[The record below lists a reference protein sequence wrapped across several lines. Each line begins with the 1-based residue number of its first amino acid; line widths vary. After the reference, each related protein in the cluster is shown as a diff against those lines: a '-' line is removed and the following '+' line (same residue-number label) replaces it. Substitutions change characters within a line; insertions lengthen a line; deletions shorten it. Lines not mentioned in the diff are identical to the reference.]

1 MQTPEL
7 FEGPG
12 AYASRLL
19 RQVPSPNRLVAKTNT
34 ENTVSPGKGPPKMP
48 GALPLLGHMLA
59 FGRNPFD
66 YMMTLRKTL
75 GEIGEFRMF
84 HQRMVLM
91 TGPEANEA
99 FFRAPDTQLDQS
111 QAYKIMTPIFG
122 KGVVFDAPPHKKD
135 QQLKMLMPVLRDK
148 PMRGY
153 AQVIVREVEQMI
165 AAWEDAGE
173 IDLLEFMKE
182 LTIYTSSHCLLGDE
196 FRYELNE
203 EFARIYHD
211 LEKGV
216 NPLAFVFPYLPLP
229 VFRRRDKARAR
240 LQELVTGIITKRAQK
255 PEKNED
261 AFQMLIDARYDDGSP
276 LSAHEITGMLIGT
289 IFAGHHTT
297 AGTAAWT
304 LLELARR
311 PESMGR
317 VLNELDA
324 HFGADGEITFQSLRE
339 IPVLENVIKEVLR
352 LHPPLIFLIRKVM
365 RDFHFKGYTV
375 KAGKYVCTSPRVS
388 HRIAEIFPDPEM
400 FDPDRYSEARLEDA
414 RPFSWIAFGGGK
426 HKCSGNAFAM
436 LQLKAIFSI
445 LFRRYTFE
453 LIDDKDGYQDDF
465 SQMVVQPVSPCR
477 VRYLKRKDIKE
488 SAAESTRQN
497 TQESVQTGPFFHITI
512 DRELCQ
518 GHAACMTEAPELFR
532 VDDAGNV
539 TILQET
545 PPSDWLTKARR
556 AEKYCPTQAINIE
569 LNQDT

>member
-1 MQTPEL
+1 MTKPNQETSL
-7 FEGPG
+7 FSGLE
-12 AYASRLL
+12 
-19 RQVPSPNRLVAKTNT
+19 
-34 ENTVSPGKGPPKMP
+34 PPKMP
-48 GALPLLGHMLA
+48 GALPLFGHMLK
-59 FGRNPFD
+59 FGKNPFL
-66 YMMTLRKTL
+66 YMMNLRNSL

-84 HQRMVLM
+84 HQKMVLM

-99 FFRAPDTQLDQS
+99 FFRAPDAQLDQS

-153 AQVIVREVEQMI
+153 AQVIVQEVEDMI
-165 AAWEDAGE
+165 AGWGEAGE

-203 EFARIYHD
+203 EFAKIYHD

-240 LQELVTGIITKRAQK
+240 LQELVTGIIAKRALK
-255 PEKNED
+255 AEKSDD
-261 AFQMLIDARYDDGSP
+261 AFQLLIDSKYDDGTSLSP
-276 LSAHEITGMLIGT
+276 HEITGMLIGT

-311 PESMGR
+311 PEQLEL
-317 VLNELDA
+317 VLTELDQL
-324 HFGADGEITFQSLRE
+324 FGFDGDVTFQSLRE
-339 IPVLENVIKEVLR
+339 IPVLENVVKEVLR

-365 RDFHFKGYTV
+365 KDFHFKGYTV
-375 KAGKYVCTSPRVS
+375 KAGKYVCASPRVS
-388 HRIAEIFPDPEM
+388 HRIAEIFPDPEK
-400 FDPDRYSEARLEDA
+400 FDLERYSEERQEDA

-426 HKCSGNAFAM
+426 HKCTGNAFAM

-445 LFRRYTFE
+445 LLRRYTFE
-453 LIDDKDGYQDDF
+453 LVDEKDQYQDDF
-465 SQMVVQPVSPCR
+465 TQMVVQPLSPCR
-477 VRYLKRKDIKE
+477 VRYVKRKSLQASTEEI
-488 SAAESTRQN
+488 AES
-497 TQESVQTGPFFHITI
+497 SVAQTETVEPTGFQIHL

-518 GHAACMTEAPELFR
+518 GHATCMAEAPELFY
-532 VDDAGNV
+532 VDDEGNV
-539 TILQET
+539 TVLQDN
-545 PPSDWLTKARR
+545 PSLEALEKAQL
-556 AEKYCPTQAINIE
+556 AKKYCPTKAILIKTTN
-569 LNQDT
+569 T

>member
-1 MQTPEL
+1 MVCTPRKSGDEDLNTHPPDGLMITTTTKETKTAEL
-7 FEGPG
+7 
-12 AYASRLL
+12 A
-19 RQVPSPNRLVAKTNT
+19 
-34 ENTVSPGKGPPKMP
+34 PPKMP

-59 FGRNPFD
+59 FGKNPFN
-66 YMMTLRKTL
+66 YMMQLRNTL

-84 HQRMVLM
+84 HQKMVLM

-99 FFRAPDTQLDQS
+99 FFRAPDAQLDQS

-153 AQVIVREVEQMI
+153 AQVIVQEVEEMI
-165 AAWEDAGE
+165 AAWGDSGE

-196 FRYELNE
+196 FRYELND
-203 EFARIYHD
+203 EFAKIYHD

-229 VFRRRDKARAR
+229 VFRRRDKARVK
-240 LQELVTGIITKRAQK
+240 LQALVTDIIAKRAQK
-255 PEKNED
+255 SEKSED
-261 AFQMLIDARYDDGSP
+261 AFQLLIDASYDDGTP

-304 LLELARR
+304 LLELAKR
-311 PESMGR
+311 PEHLKR
-317 VLNELDA
+317 VLKELDQ
-324 HFGADGEITFQSLRE
+324 HFGVDGEVTFQSLRE
-339 IPVLENVIKEVLR
+339 IPILENVIKEVLR

-365 RDFHFKGYTV
+365 KDFHFKGYTV
-375 KAGKYVCTSPRVS
+375 KAGKYVCASPRVS
-388 HRIAEIFPDPEM
+388 HRIAEIFPEPEK
-400 FDPDRYSEARLEDA
+400 FDPDRYLEDRQEDA
-414 RPFSWIAFGGGK
+414 QPFSWIAFGGGK

-445 LFRRYTFE
+445 LLRRYTFE
-453 LIDDKDGYQDDF
+453 LIDEKDYYQDDF
-465 SQMVVQPVSPCR
+465 TQMVVQPLSPCK
-477 VRYLKRKDIKE
+477 VRYIKRTDIKNTTTDTTQNIAKTR
-488 SAAESTRQN
+488 SSSTPSF
-497 TQESVQTGPFFHITI
+497 EIHL

-518 GHAACMTEAPELFR
+518 GHATCMTEAPELFH
-532 VDDAGNV
+532 VDEAGHV
-539 TILQET
+539 TLLQEH
-545 PPSDWLTKARR
+545 PSLDLLSKAQQ
-556 AEKYCPTQAINIE
+556 AEKYCPSKALKIE
-569 LNQDT
+569 LN

>member
-1 MQTPEL
+1 MNT
-7 FEGPG
+7 
-12 AYASRLL
+12 
-19 RQVPSPNRLVAKTNT
+19 TNT
-34 ENTVSPGKGPPKMP
+34 EKPAASGKEPPKMP
-48 GALPLLGHMLA
+48 GALPIFGHMLS
-59 FGRNPFD
+59 FGKNPFQ
-66 YMMTLRKTL
+66 YMMTLRNTL

-84 HQRMVLM
+84 HQKMVLM

-99 FFRAPDTQLDQS
+99 FFRAADAQLDQS

-153 AQVIVREVEQMI
+153 AQVIVQEVEQMV
-165 AAWEDAGE
+165 ADWGDSGE
-173 IDLLEFMKE
+173 IDILEFMKE

-203 EFARIYHD
+203 EFAKIYHD

-229 VFRRRDKARAR
+229 VFRRRDKARVR
-240 LQELVTGIITKRAQK
+240 LQELVTGIIAKRAQK
-255 PEKNED
+255 TEKSED
-261 AFQMLIDARYDDGSP
+261 AFQLLIDSKYDDGSH

-311 PESMGR
+311 PEQLNL
-317 VLNELDA
+317 VLKELDT
-324 HFGADGEITFQSLRE
+324 HFGVDGEVTFQSLRE
-339 IPVLENVIKEVLR
+339 IPALESTIKEVLR

-365 RDFHFKGYTV
+365 KDFHFKGYTV
-375 KAGKYVCTSPRVS
+375 KAGKYVCASPRVS
-388 HRIAEIFPDPEM
+388 HRIADVFPDPEK
-400 FDPDRYSEARLEDA
+400 FDPDRYSEARQEDA
-414 RPFSWIAFGGGK
+414 KPFSWIAFGGGK
-426 HKCSGNAFAM
+426 HKCTGNAFAM

-445 LFRRYTFE
+445 LLRRYTFE
-453 LIDDKDGYQDDF
+453 LIDDKDNYQDDF
-465 SQMVVQPVSPCR
+465 TQMVVQPVSPCR
-477 VRYLKRKDIKE
+477 VRYKKRMEIKGAVSE
-488 SAAESTRQN
+488 SEKKSG
-497 TQESVQTGPFFHITI
+497 QEGAQSVSGLHIKI

-518 GHAACMTEAPELFR
+518 GHATCMAEAPELFQ

-539 TILQET
+539 TVLQENA
-545 PPSDWLTKARR
+545 PQELLTKARQ
-556 AEKYCPTQAINIE
+556 AEKYCPTKAITIE
-569 LNQDT
+569 LK

>member
-1 MQTPEL
+1 MTTTDIQ
-7 FEGPG
+7 
-12 AYASRLL
+12 
-19 RQVPSPNRLVAKTNT
+19 KI
-34 ENTVSPGKGPPKMP
+34 VSPGKEPPKMP
-48 GALPLLGHMLA
+48 GALPVLGHMLE
-59 FGRNPFD
+59 FGKNPFH
-66 YMMTLRKTL
+66 YMMRLRNKL

-84 HQRMVLM
+84 HQKMVLM

-99 FFRAPDTQLDQS
+99 FFRAPDAQLDQS

-165 AAWEDAGE
+165 AGWDDSGE

-203 EFARIYHD
+203 EFAKIYHD

-240 LQELVTGIITKRAQK
+240 LQELVTGIIAKRAQK
-255 PEKNED
+255 PEKSED
-261 AFQMLIDARYDDGSP
+261 AFQLLIDTRYDDGSR

-304 LLELARR
+304 LVELARR
-311 PESMGR
+311 PEYMAQ
-317 VLNELDA
+317 VLNQLDA
-324 HFGADGEITFQSLRE
+324 HFGIDGEVTFQSLRE
-339 IPVLENVIKEVLR
+339 IPALENVIKEVLR

-365 RDFHFKGYTV
+365 QDFQFKDYTI
-375 KAGKYVCTSPRVS
+375 KAGKYVCASPRVS
-388 HRIAEIFPDPEM
+388 HRIADVFPAPEK
-400 FDPDRYSEARLEDA
+400 FDPDRYSEARQEDA

-445 LFRRYTFE
+445 LLRRYTFE
-453 LIDDKDGYQDDF
+453 LIADKDTYQDDF
-465 SQMVVQPVSPCR
+465 TQMVVQPLSPCR
-477 VRYLKRKDIKE
+477 VRYKKRLLIKE
-488 SAAESTRQN
+488 AAAEPMPDIV
-497 TQESVQTGPFFHITI
+497 QEEAQSSPGFQVTI

-518 GHAACMTEAPELFR
+518 GHATCMTEAPELFH

-539 TILQET
+539 TVLQENPT
-545 PPSDWLTKARR
+545 QELLEKARQ
-556 AEKYCPTQAINIE
+556 AEKYCPTKAIKIKF
-569 LNQDT
+569 

>member
-1 MQTPEL
+1 MNT
-7 FEGPG
+7 
-12 AYASRLL
+12 
-19 RQVPSPNRLVAKTNT
+19 TNT
-34 ENTVSPGKGPPKMP
+34 DNTTSPVKEPPKMP
-48 GALPLLGHMLA
+48 DALPLLGHMLK
-59 FGRNPFD
+59 FGKNPFQ
-66 YMMTLRKTL
+66 YMMNLRESL

-84 HQRMVLM
+84 HQKMVLM

-99 FFRAPDTQLDQS
+99 FFRAPDAQLDQS

-153 AQVIVREVEQMI
+153 AQVIVQEVEQMI
-165 AAWEDAGE
+165 AGWGDTGE

-203 EFARIYHD
+203 EFAKIYHD

-240 LQELVTGIITKRAQK
+240 LQELVTGIIAKRALK
-255 PEKNED
+255 TEKSED
-261 AFQMLIDARYDDGSP
+261 AFQLLIESKYDDGSH

-311 PESMGR
+311 PEALVV
-317 VLNELDA
+317 VLKELDEL
-324 HFGADGEITFQSLRE
+324 FGTDGEVTFQSLRE
-339 IPVLENVIKEVLR
+339 IPALENVIKEVLR

-365 RDFHFKGYTV
+365 KDFHFKGYTV
-375 KAGKYVCTSPRVS
+375 KAGKYVCASPRVS
-388 HRIAEIFPDPEM
+388 HRIAEVFPEPEK
-400 FDPDRYSEARLEDA
+400 FDPDRYSEARQEDA
-414 RPFSWIAFGGGK
+414 LPFSWIAFGGGK
-426 HKCSGNAFAM
+426 HKCTGNAFAM

-445 LFRRYTFE
+445 LLRRYTFE
-453 LIDDKDGYQDDF
+453 LVDEKDHYQDDF
-465 SQMVVQPVSPCR
+465 TQMVVQPVSPCR
-477 VRYLKRKDIKE
+477 VRYIKRKTIKT
-488 SAAESTRQN
+488 ATVESTL
-497 TQESVQTGPFFHITI
+497 TEAQENRQTGSGFHIKI

-518 GHAACMTEAPELFR
+518 GHATCMAEAPELFQ
-532 VDDAGNV
+532 VDEAGNLTV
-539 TILQET
+539 LQEN
-545 PPSDWLTKARR
+545 PALDLLEKARQ
-556 AEKYCPTQAINIE
+556 AEKYCPTKAIIVNLINE
-569 LNQDT
+569 

>member
-1 MQTPEL
+1 MNT
-7 FEGPG
+7 
-12 AYASRLL
+12 
-19 RQVPSPNRLVAKTNT
+19 TNT
-34 ENTVSPGKGPPKMP
+34 EKPAASGKEPPKMP
-48 GALPLLGHMLA
+48 GALPIFGHMLS
-59 FGRNPFD
+59 FGKNPFQ
-66 YMMTLRKTL
+66 YMMTLRNTL

-84 HQRMVLM
+84 HQKMVLM

-99 FFRAPDTQLDQS
+99 FFRAADAQLDQS

-153 AQVIVREVEQMI
+153 AQVIVQEVEQMV
-165 AAWEDAGE
+165 ADWGDSGE
-173 IDLLEFMKE
+173 IDILEFMKE

-203 EFARIYHD
+203 EFAKIYHD

-229 VFRRRDKARAR
+229 VFRRRDKARVR
-240 LQELVTGIITKRAQK
+240 LQELVTGIIAKRAQK
-255 PEKNED
+255 TEKSED
-261 AFQMLIDARYDDGSP
+261 AFQLLIDSKYDDGSH

-311 PESMGR
+311 PEQLNL
-317 VLNELDA
+317 VLKELDT
-324 HFGADGEITFQSLRE
+324 HFGVDGEVTFQSLRE
-339 IPVLENVIKEVLR
+339 IPALESTIKEVLR

-365 RDFHFKGYTV
+365 KDFHFKGYTV
-375 KAGKYVCTSPRVS
+375 KAGKYVCASPRVS
-388 HRIAEIFPDPEM
+388 HRIADVFPDPEK
-400 FDPDRYSEARLEDA
+400 FDPDRYSEARQEDA
-414 RPFSWIAFGGGK
+414 KPFSWIAFGGGK
-426 HKCSGNAFAM
+426 HKCTGNAFAM

-445 LFRRYTFE
+445 LLRRYTFE
-453 LIDDKDGYQDDF
+453 LIDDKDNYQDDF
-465 SQMVVQPVSPCR
+465 TQMVVQPVSPCR
-477 VRYLKRKDIKE
+477 VRYKKRMEIKG
-488 SAAESTRQN
+488 AVAESEKKSG
-497 TQESVQTGPFFHITI
+497 QEGAQSVSGLHIKI

-518 GHAACMTEAPELFR
+518 GHATCMAEAPELFQ

-539 TILQET
+539 TVLQEN
-545 PPSDWLTKARR
+545 PSQELLTKARQ
-556 AEKYCPTQAINIE
+556 AEKYCPTKAITIE
-569 LNQDT
+569 LK

>member
-1 MQTPEL
+1 MNT
-7 FEGPG
+7 
-12 AYASRLL
+12 
-19 RQVPSPNRLVAKTNT
+19 TNT
-34 ENTVSPGKGPPKMP
+34 DNTASPVKEPPKMP
-48 GALPLLGHMLA
+48 GALPLLGHMLK
-59 FGRNPFD
+59 FGKNPFL
-66 YMMTLRKTL
+66 YMVNLRESL

-84 HQRMVLM
+84 HQKMVLM

-99 FFRAPDTQLDQS
+99 FFRAPDAQLDQS

-153 AQVIVREVEQMI
+153 AQVIVQEVEQMI
-165 AAWEDAGE
+165 AGWGDTGE

-203 EFARIYHD
+203 EFAKIYHD

-240 LQELVTGIITKRAQK
+240 LQELVTGIIAKRALK
-255 PEKNED
+255 TEKSED
-261 AFQMLIDARYDDGSP
+261 AFQLLIESKYDDGSH
-276 LSAHEITGMLIGT
+276 LSAHEITGMLVGT

-311 PESMGR
+311 PEALVV
-317 VLNELDA
+317 VLNELDEL
-324 HFGADGEITFQSLRE
+324 FGADGEVTFQSLRE
-339 IPVLENVIKEVLR
+339 IPALENVIKEVLR

-365 RDFHFKGYTV
+365 KDFHFKDYTV
-375 KAGKYVCTSPRVS
+375 KAGKYVCASPRVS
-388 HRIAEIFPDPEM
+388 HRIAEVFPDPEK
-400 FDPDRYSEARLEDA
+400 FDPDRYSEARQEDA
-414 RPFSWIAFGGGK
+414 LPFSWIAFGGGK
-426 HKCSGNAFAM
+426 HKCTGNAFAM

-445 LFRRYTFE
+445 LLRRYTFE
-453 LIDDKDGYQDDF
+453 LVDEKDHYQDDF
-465 SQMVVQPVSPCR
+465 TQMVVQPVSPCR
-477 VRYLKRKDIKE
+477 VRYIKRKAVKTTVV
-488 SAAESTRQN
+488 ESTL
-497 TQESVQTGPFFHITI
+497 TEVQENLKTGPGFHIKI

-518 GHAACMTEAPELFR
+518 GHATCMAEAPELFQ
-532 VDDAGNV
+532 VDEMGNLTV
-539 TILQET
+539 LQEN
-545 PPSDWLTKARR
+545 PALDLLEKARQ
-556 AEKYCPTQAINIE
+556 AEKYCPTKAIIVNLINE
-569 LNQDT
+569 

>member
-1 MQTPEL
+1 M
-7 FEGPG
+7 
-12 AYASRLL
+12 
-19 RQVPSPNRLVAKTNT
+19 NRTNT
-34 ENTVSPGKGPPKMP
+34 VETVSPGNAPPKMP
-48 GALPLLGHMLA
+48 GAMPLLGHMLA
-59 FGRNPFD
+59 FGKNPFD
-66 YMMTLRKTL
+66 YMMKLRNSL

-84 HQRMVLM
+84 HQKMVLM

-99 FFRAPDTQLDQS
+99 FFRASDAQLDQS

-153 AQVIVREVEQMI
+153 AEVIVREVEQMI
-165 AAWEDAGE
+165 ADWGDDGE

-196 FRYELNE
+196 FRYELND

-240 LQELVTGIITKRAQK
+240 LQELVTGIIAKRAQK
-255 PEKNED
+255 PEKSED

-276 LSAHEITGMLIGT
+276 LSEHEITGMLIGA

-311 PESMGR
+311 PECMER
-317 VLNELDA
+317 VLNELDR
-324 HFGADGEITFQSLRE
+324 HFGADGEVTFQSLRE
-339 IPVLENVIKEVLR
+339 IPALENVIKEVLR

-365 RDFHFKGYTV
+365 QDFHFKNYTV

-388 HRIAEIFPDPEM
+388 HRIAEVFPDPEK
-400 FDPDRYSEARLEDA
+400 FDPERYSEARQEDA

-445 LFRRYTFE
+445 LLRRYTFE
-453 LIDDKDGYQDDF
+453 LIDDNDNYRDDF
-465 SQMVVQPVSPCR
+465 TQMVVQPASPCR
-477 VRYLKRKDIKE
+477 VRYIKRKAIKE
-488 SAAESTRQN
+488 TAAESTHDLA
-497 TQESVQTGPFFHITI
+497 QEKVHNAPGFQITI

-518 GHAACMTEAPELFR
+518 GHAACMSEAPELFH
-532 VDDAGNV
+532 VDDKGKLTV
-539 TILQET
+539 LQVNPQLEL
-545 PPSDWLTKARR
+545 LTKARQ
-556 AEKYCPTQAINIE
+556 AEKYCPTQAIKIE
-569 LNQDT
+569 SK

>member
-1 MQTPEL
+1 MNTKNNDNT
-7 FEGPG
+7 
-12 AYASRLL
+12 ASP
-19 RQVPSPNRLVAKTNT
+19 VK
-34 ENTVSPGKGPPKMP
+34 EPPKMP
-48 GALPLLGHMLA
+48 GALPLLGHMLK
-59 FGRNPFD
+59 FGKNPFQ
-66 YMMTLRKTL
+66 YMVNLRESL

-84 HQRMVLM
+84 HQKMVLM

-99 FFRAPDTQLDQS
+99 FFRAPDAQLDQS

-165 AAWEDAGE
+165 AGWGDTGE

-203 EFARIYHD
+203 EFAKIYHD

-240 LQELVTGIITKRAQK
+240 LQDLVTGIIAKRALK
-255 PEKNED
+255 TEKSED
-261 AFQMLIDARYDDGSP
+261 AFQLLIESKYDDGSH

-311 PESMGR
+311 PEALVV
-317 VLNELDA
+317 VLKELDEL
-324 HFGADGEITFQSLRE
+324 FGTDGEVTFQSLRE
-339 IPVLENVIKEVLR
+339 IPALENVIKEVLR

-365 RDFHFKGYTV
+365 KDFHFKGYTV
-375 KAGKYVCTSPRVS
+375 KAGKYVCASPRVS
-388 HRIAEIFPDPEM
+388 HRIAEVFPDPEK
-400 FDPDRYSEARLEDA
+400 FDPDRYSEARQEDA
-414 RPFSWIAFGGGK
+414 LPFSWIAFGGGK
-426 HKCSGNAFAM
+426 HKCTGNAFAM

-445 LFRRYTFE
+445 LLRRYTFE
-453 LIDDKDGYQDDF
+453 LVDEKDHYQDDF
-465 SQMVVQPVSPCR
+465 TQMVVQPVSPCR
-477 VRYLKRKDIKE
+477 VRYIKRKAVKTT
-488 SAAESTRQN
+488 AAEST
-497 TQESVQTGPFFHITI
+497 TTEAQENLQTGPGFHIKI

-518 GHAACMTEAPELFR
+518 GHATCMAEAPELFQ
-532 VDDAGNV
+532 VDEAGNLTV
-539 TILQET
+539 LQEN
-545 PPSDWLTKARR
+545 PALDFLEKARQ
-556 AEKYCPTQAINIE
+556 AEKYCPTKAIIVNLINE
-569 LNQDT
+569 